1 MADEEKPAPP
11 PASSDDAQ
19 TSYGCFS
26 IVLLLIVT
34 GAMYKLFEL
43 AGPSGSLGAGIA
55 SFGLAALGFGILYLG
70 VKYLRSRAE

>member
-1 MADEEKPAPP
+1 MADEEKPAPAPP

-26 IVLLLIVT
+26 IVLLIIIT

-43 AGPSGSLGAGIA
+43 AGPSGALGAGVA
-55 SFGLAALGFGILYLG
+55 SFGLAGLGFGILYLG
-70 VKYLRSRAE
+70 VKYFR